1 MKKLLLI
8 LFTAFSLNGFAQT
21 TPAVSQPATIDFNG
35 GKYQGF
41 LVEYNAP
48 EDVVEESLVELLG
61 GKNVKSKNIN
71 GFKVYRNILVSSIDP
86 TSTVDI
92 FVKTERKS
100 RKEKDQTLAYI
111 IATKPN
117 EIPDSKIKSSSAIAS
132 AIGVTE
138 VKPGGNLLNILN
150 PTIELK
156 KYNISVN
163 AKLEEIAKAE
173 KKLKGLQDDQ
183 ASNEKKISE
192 LQQKVADL
200 KKEQEQ
206 KAAEIS
212 TLRQELEAM
221 QNNKPSGLL

>member
-1 MKKLLLI
+1 MKKLLLV
-8 LFTAFSLNGFAQT
+8 LLTAFTLNSYAQIGSS
-21 TPAVSQPATIDFNG
+21 VSQPATIDFNG

-41 LVEYNAP
+41 VTEYNAP
-48 EDVVEESLVELLG
+48 EDVVEESISELLG

-86 TSTVDI
+86 TSTVDV

-117 EIPDSKIKSSSAIAS
+117 EIPDSKIKSSGGIAS

-156 KYNISVN
+156 KYNINVN

-183 ASNEKKISE
+183 SSTEKKISD
-192 LQQKVADL
+192 LQQKLADL